1 MSEGTLIVDSGPS
14 GVGTGTILR
23 PSLESHPEAVL
34 SVSVTTRAPR
44 PGETDG
50 VEYHFITREEF
61 DRLAK
66 SDGLLEHA
74 EYSGNCYGTPRAAV
88 ERHISDGRD
97 VVLEIEV
104 QGAMKIRESF
114 PEAVFVFI
122 LPPSYGTLHERLAG
136 RGTET
141 PEAMEARLRTAR
153 FELSHAAEYDYVI
166 VNDDVEKAREQL
178 GAIITAAKCRTRN
191 MKKFIDKVCEF
202 HEYA

>member
-1 MSEGTLIVDSGPS
+1 
-14 GVGTGTILR
+14 
-23 PSLESHPEAVL
+23 
-34 SVSVTTRAPR
+34 
-44 PGETDG
+44 
-50 VEYHFITREEF
+50 
-61 DRLAK
+61 
-66 SDGLLEHA
+66 
-74 EYSGNCYGTPRAAV
+74 
-88 ERHISDGRD
+88 
-97 VVLEIEV
+97 
-104 QGAMKIRESF
+104 MKIRESF

>member
-1 MSEGTLIVDSGPS
+1 MSEGTLIVYSGPS
-14 GVGTGTILR
+14 GVGKGTILR
-23 PSLESHPEAVL
+23 PYLESHPEAVL

-88 ERHISDGRD
+88 ERHIAEGRD

-122 LPPSYGTLHERLAG
+122 LPPPTG
-136 RGTET
+136 RSTSGSPEGAPRRRRRWKPGCARRGLSSPT
-141 PEAMEARLRTAR
+141 P
-153 FELSHAAEYDYVI
+153 
-166 VNDDVEKAREQL
+166 
-178 GAIITAAKCRTRN
+178 RN
-191 MKKFIDKVCEF
+191 TTM
-202 HEYA
+202 